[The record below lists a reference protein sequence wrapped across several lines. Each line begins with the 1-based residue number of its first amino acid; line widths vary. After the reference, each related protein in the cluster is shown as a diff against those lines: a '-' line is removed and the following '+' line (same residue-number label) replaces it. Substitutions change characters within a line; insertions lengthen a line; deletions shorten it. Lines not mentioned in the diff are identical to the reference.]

1 MEGNKYTTNIL
12 IILIGLASII
22 LGVMLANLAFQISGR
37 KNASPEVDEYSAN
50 EVNNS
55 KTIADEM
62 ESRKNTDKYE
72 TCILISTD
80 KNLILNNKETLE
92 ERGYPVKIKKSQR
105 ANKLIFSLIIDKQL
119 LKEDAI
125 LLGEEIKANF
135 PDITSYWVEKISD
148 SEFLSDHSAE
158 DLPEESVPTEQ
169 LPEIFQEKTDT
180 TESSFDEPDQV
191 SKDDIDNV
199 YEVQLLANTDL
210 DKVEAVKM
218 LLESE
223 GYRLKIIDFEKD
235 GVIYYRLRLA
245 EAFTLDKAK
254 ITGEELKEKYKFIQ
268 NYWID
273 KKVK

>member
-92 ERGYPVKIKKSQR
+92 ERGYPVKIKESQR

-135 PDITSYWVEKISD
+135 PDITSYWVEKIRIRPNRTASGNI
-148 SEFLSDHSAE
+148 
-158 DLPEESVPTEQ
+158 PG
-169 LPEIFQEKTDT
+169 
-180 TESSFDEPDQV
+180 
-191 SKDDIDNV
+191 KDRYN
-199 YEVQLLANTDL
+199 
-210 DKVEAVKM
+210 
-218 LLESE
+218 
-223 GYRLKIIDFEKD
+223 RII
-235 GVIYYRLRLA
+235 IR
-245 EAFTLDKAK
+245 
-254 ITGEELKEKYKFIQ
+254 
-268 NYWID
+268 
-273 KKVK
+273 

>member
-62 ESRKNTDKYE
+62 ESRTNTDKYE
-72 TCILISTD
+72 TCVLISTD
-80 KNLILNNKETLE
+80 ENLIINSKETLE
-92 ERGYPVKIKKSQR
+92 ERGYPVKIKESQR
-105 ANKLIFSLIIDKQL
+105 ANKLIFSLFIDKQL

-158 DLPEESVPTEQ
+158 DLSEESVTTEE
-169 LPEIFQEKTDT
+169 LPEIFEEKTDT
-180 TESSFDEPDQV
+180 TEPSLDETSQIT
-191 SKDDIDNV
+191 KNDIDSV

-254 ITGEELKEKYKFIQ
+254 ITGEELKEKFNFIQ